1 MALPTRRA
9 VMSAAEPGGKPMI
22 RWIGRDGKS
31 PARPCGTA
39 ATAVSASVSP
49 NTAMRCM
56 AVLPLDAA
64 LFLNGPIAAKPAV
77 LRLLPASGEATLIDC
92 GTRGDAAY

>member
-1 MALPTRRA
+1 MLLPAPGRLSITTCWPSVWLMALPTRRA

-39 ATAVSASVSP
+39 AIAVSANVSP
-49 NTAMRCM
+49 NTAMRCT
-56 AVLPLDAA
+56 AILPLDAA
-64 LFLNGPIAAKPAV
+64 LF
-77 LRLLPASGEATLIDC
+77 
-92 GTRGDAAY
+92 